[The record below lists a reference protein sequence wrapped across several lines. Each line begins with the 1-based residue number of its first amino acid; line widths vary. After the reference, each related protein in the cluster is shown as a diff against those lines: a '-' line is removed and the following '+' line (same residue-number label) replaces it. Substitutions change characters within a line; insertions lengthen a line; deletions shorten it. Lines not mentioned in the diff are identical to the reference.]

1 MKRNRLFI
9 TALMAT
15 MTVAMQAQKGV
26 GDGTSEMTERVNVLH
41 ESGVIWMAYSDP
53 EKDDATGLSTVKW
66 RNTENKHVNGR
77 DDQWAPSVITV
88 SKTIGANFSFPNS
101 VNATQEMTPQKWAL
115 TEEAGETVLH
125 CYLKMPAD
133 VVTNFWLASEETAIV
148 DRETGVQYRARRSN
162 PDCWKQYFKF
172 RAKKDDIVDFRIY
185 FPPLPDTV
193 SSIYIYGV
201 PNWGLNGGR
210 TISISRPNHYSATW
224 IHYDEPPHFH
234 KPTLIREAN
243 NYNKDNSGSWAEY
256 TDAHLI
262 KPLAHNAMAL
272 WRTPDATY
280 IAVAREQNWTREY
293 FGEGPNDI
301 LIDNNGR
308 QYKLKEVQ
316 DYPIGNIFW
325 VRGNT
330 GDWIA
335 FVKVYEPLAPGV
347 KTINYIVP
355 EGEPFKAWGAN
366 WSGTVESN
374 LDVEGLRQNQKLF
387 EYHPRVVVE

>member
-1 MKRNRLFI
+1 MKRKRFLI
-9 TALMAT
+9 TAFMAA
-15 MTVAMQAQKGV
+15 MTVTMQAQTV
-26 GDGTSEMTERVNVLH
+26 TEKVTVLK
-41 ESGVIWMAYSDP
+41 ESGIIWMAHNNPTLDA
-53 EKDDATGLSTVKW
+53 ATGLTSVRW
-66 RNTENKHVNGR
+66 QNTENKHVSGR

-88 SKTIGANFSFPNS
+88 SKVLGINNSFTSNIE
-101 VNATQEMTPQKWAL
+101 VTQEMAPIKWVL
-115 TEEAGETVLH
+115 TEEQGETVLH
-125 CYLKMPAD
+125 CYMKMPAD
-133 VVTNFWLASEETAIV
+133 VITNFWFASEETAIV

-172 RAKKDDIVDFRIY
+172 RAKKDNIVDFRIY
-185 FPPLPDTV
+185 FPPLPVETTD
-193 SSIYIYGV
+193 IYIYGV
-201 PNWGLNGGR
+201 PNWGLNGDR
-210 TISISRPNHYSATW
+210 TVSISRPNHYSATMTPF
-224 IHYDEPPHFH
+224 DEPPHFH
-234 KPTLIREAN
+234 TPTLIREAN

-280 IAVAREQNWTREY
+280 IAVAREQNWSREY
-293 FGEGPNDI
+293 FDEGPDDI

-316 DYPIGNIFW
+316 DYPNGRLFW

-347 KTINYIVP
+347 TTINYIVP

-374 LDVEGLRQNQKLF
+374 LDVEGLRRNQKLF